1 MNIYI
6 LSNYAAWILT
16 ALITGFLLTDFVK
29 NEISNK
35 KDASHEKRCSD
46 EDR

>member
-6 LSNYAAWILT
+6 LSSYAAWILT
-16 ALITGFLLTDFVK
+16 ALITVFLLTDFVK
-29 NEISNK
+29 NEISSK
-35 KDASHEKRCSD
+35 KDASNEKRCSD

>member
-16 ALITGFLLTDFVK
+16 SLIAAFLLTDFVK
-29 NEISNK
+29 NEISSNK
-35 KDASHEKRCSD
+35 EVSNGRRYSD
-46 EDR
+46 EER